1 MVDKASNK
9 TTKGIVALVKEM
21 IVTKEEERITMDEL
35 MLRVREVEKIG
46 VEEYSSQERLEGP
59 QNNPPSA

>member
-46 VEEYSSQERLEGP
+46 VEEYSSQERLEGT